1 MCIKTE
7 TKKLLLPEIFFPCQ
21 EILHIQIPVK
31 LQQLYTY
38 PYVRQKK
45 ICMNNITKK
54 NSLKTL

>member
-45 ICMNNITKK
+45 K
-54 NSLKTL
+54 LHE